1 MAPECVEV
9 EGFPGSESFRESEAL
24 HLGDWASCRLRGA
37 GGFIY
42 EEKVSGRVLGIFAI
56 AS

>member
-1 MAPECVEV
+1 MALGCVGV

-24 HLGDWASCRLRGA
+24 HLGDWASCRLRES

-42 EEKVSGRVLGIFAI
+42 GEEVSGRDG
-56 AS
+56 